1 MLQKISKYRAPIM
14 GFSILWIML
23 FHSHFSFPAE
33 IPLSDLANRIKNDG
47 YGGVD
52 ILMFLSGFGLYL
64 SLSHNPKVLP
74 FFKRRLKRV
83 LPTYIPALLLWQIL
97 FTRVSYDFFSVF
109 LYNLTGISY
118 WTGFA
123 PLFVWFMPALVSFYL
138 AAPVFFRILRMS
150 VGGGHLHSICLL
162 TFTLLMNL
170 LFLGS
175 YSLVAITRFTVFAMG
190 MVAGDW
196 YLKKRPIHI
205 GLECFFHI
213 AGIASFCL
221 LQWMDDTP
229 FPFPF
234 NERYS
239 YAHYPFIFIAPGMI
253 FALCRIFSLLDSCV
267 PGKTVIR
274 FFEICGK
281 CSLEIFLIHYYLLGR
296 GVIVRFVSGGWY
308 RWILVYLAII
318 LASYLY
324 YKLSQ
329 KAVDAITPY
338 GKHLLKT
345 LGLQY
350 SAEKPA
356 E

>member
-33 IPLSDLANRIKNDG
+33 IPLSDLVNRIKNDG

-118 WTGFA
+118 WTGFV

-150 VGGGHLHSICLL
+150 VGGGDIC
-162 TFTLLMNL
+162 
-170 LFLGS
+170 
-175 YSLVAITRFTVFAMG
+175 IRFV
-190 MVAGDW
+190 
-196 YLKKRPIHI
+196 
-205 GLECFFHI
+205 
-213 AGIASFCL
+213 
-221 LQWMDDTP
+221 
-229 FPFPF
+229 
-234 NERYS
+234 
-239 YAHYPFIFIAPGMI
+239 
-253 FALCRIFSLLDSCV
+253 FSLLPC
-267 PGKTVIR
+267 
-274 FFEICGK
+274 
-281 CSLEIFLIHYYLLGR
+281 
-296 GVIVRFVSGGWY
+296 
-308 RWILVYLAII
+308 
-318 LASYLY
+318 
-324 YKLSQ
+324 
-329 KAVDAITPY
+329 
-338 GKHLLKT
+338 
-345 LGLQY
+345 
-350 SAEKPA
+350 
-356 E
+356 